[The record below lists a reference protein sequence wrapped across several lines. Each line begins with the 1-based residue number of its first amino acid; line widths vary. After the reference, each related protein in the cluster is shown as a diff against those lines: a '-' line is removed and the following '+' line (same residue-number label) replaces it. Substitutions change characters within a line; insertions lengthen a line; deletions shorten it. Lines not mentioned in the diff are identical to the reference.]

1 MKKLVSMLV
10 CVVLLVAMA
19 FVIAPETKA
28 ATVQETGMAIA
39 ANAKA
44 QDGTFPASLPEGQ
57 TYHSAYCYACGKEAQ
72 WKPLTQKPSVSTA
85 FADGDHYYLPG
96 NVSIGGQLFQW
107 NAKKTLCI
115 HTNGKTLTDP
125 SYRIVLVNSG
135 GTLNIMGGG
144 AIEANTKNNRGIL
157 YSNGACSINVYG
169 TTLKNTATENN
180 PEYGN
185 AVLCSYGQ
193 DAVMNCWGAKLIG
206 NDLSPVILANG
217 AVNLYNCTV
226 TGVPAQVGNYC
237 DRTDD
242 KAVLNLHDTT
252 ISGVNVLDGI
262 GVTATGATKIGSLNM
277 AEGTSFSAS
286 DLTADASI
294 AGYPTKAMLVD
305 AAGKTVFAQD
315 VSAEWAT
322 GKYQYIRLFGDAALT
337 LDGQEI
343 VVDLCGNDLQ
353 VTGNGAV
360 KAFDSANDTYDE
372 SACGVL
378 LAGSGITVEKS
389 FQAPN
394 GNTYIAATENG
405 LTKLHRLE
413 IDLNTV
419 TLRTS
424 AAGLYYKATYN
435 CDRTLAKLVKS
446 YGVVLSLY
454 NLPGADFMTEEAKGN
469 YNAWTEATTP
479 FQSGVVAT
487 SGSVFGILKDSRT
500 AARNN
505 EMGRMKIYA
514 NAYIDLD
521 GEIIVANTADAGKTA
536 DAEGFGGTAL
546 SLYDVMQLLDA
557 SYSKQNTTTRL
568 QLDAFYAQWKEAGM
582 NDWGM
587 TKIGTTTGITGKIDN
602 SDIDV
607 KFAPGTTDAL
617 CPACNKVVTW
627 TAFVPSDK
635 SQGLTGHYYLTDD
648 VTFTGTD
655 AAGIFYS
662 KTAYTTLCFHLNGH
676 NLTATK
682 TRAIFGSS
690 GALNVMGNGIVTG
703 FNTAAAGAA
712 VQTNN
717 GYSGNTVRLYG
728 GTYKRYT
735 GTNAKAAAIGTY
747 TVGGEILVYEG
758 ATIEAAGA
766 MAVLQNKPTN
776 ARNSYVG
783 LFGCTVTGDV
793 VNEGS
798 GSYKSS
804 LEIIGATV
812 NGTVQLKESNLYVAG
827 AAKISG
833 IDMDGDTRLQVGNL
847 EDGASIGILN
857 TGIFMDKGENNAAY
871 LKYFKGASAADT
883 ISLKD
888 GALYCGRDY
897 LSDLQF
903 KEGTTE
909 ALCPVCGTVKTWTP
923 IDGSAPIVNGKV
935 SSHYYL
941 TQDVEF
947 TAQNGELS
955 FLDPTHGTHTV
966 CFHLNGHNFTSTNS
980 RFIYGSTCTT
990 NIMGTGTVSG
1000 NRNDKYPYGATVQ
1013 INVSNPTGT
1022 VNLYGGTWTQGEG
1035 GAYSAE
1041 DYVLSVS
1048 DNGSNICVYEDAK
1061 VVANSNGKAA
1071 YLGRSSMCAATL
1083 TLKGTIIGDVYAPG
1097 TTKGHTATLTLDGC
1111 TIEGTVDVDT
1121 NVQLVIA
1128 HDPKIQLLDLEETV
1142 QATLDNLTPGAKI
1155 VVKNEGIFTKA
1166 NANAAQ
1172 YAKYFEAQ
1180 SRGDQ
1185 IIVQDNQ
1192 LRCKTDY
1199 EAKLYVDETGIAYC
1213 PVCKKNVQWTAVS
1226 SSEEG
1231 IVAVNG
1237 GHYYLV
1243 ADIVYEKPYDGD
1255 TNTAFFNGVPTR
1267 NSSTC
1272 LHLNGHNLTATKTHG
1287 IFTGWGLTNIMG
1299 EGVVSGYASGV
1310 STSSAVQINN
1320 SSPGSGVHLYS
1331 GTYRSQADSKSQY
1344 VVGISGVG
1352 GGLYIYEDADIT
1364 STTGKAIQVGQSGY
1378 RDSNL
1383 EIYGATIV
1391 GDIDTTVPKA
1401 MREDIVAN
1409 AKLVLKNTTVNGK
1422 LELKSGNDLTLEGL
1436 TQITKLQI
1444 AAGEIVNFVDLK
1456 PGSSM
1461 AVAATG
1467 IFSGVLEQADAWLEY
1482 ITCATDGDWIN
1493 VRDKQFCQSIK
1504 STIPV
1509 ASADD
1514 EAALLKTYEGMQLR
1528 YGEMHNHSNSG
1539 PYRDDGTGI
1548 SVSTGADG
1556 KNSLEEWIAEM
1567 DKLKMDFAFI
1577 VDHGQSIHM
1586 YTENFPNWRED
1597 YFIGGT
1603 EPGTTITDSKA
1614 SQAKPHYNMLFA
1626 DAASLESIFF
1636 KYENKYKPIQWTAEN
1651 YPTAQNPYDYGYR
1664 VKYPTWTTAEFAQL
1678 AKDVYAAGGLL
1689 VQVHPKYDSYIY
1701 SDDPMDY
1708 YFADYTGFEI
1718 TTGSGGD
1725 MMAKNNNEAYD
1736 TWVDLLEMGKIIYA
1750 TAGSDRH
1757 RLPDYSG
1764 LAAIY
1769 TKRDHRDDYMSAVR
1783 VGNMAAGW
1791 VGIRMNVNGTPM
1803 GGETSF
1809 AGQRLQFSVGDIYN
1823 PGVTDYCGTE
1833 NPYMEGH
1840 IYRVELYD
1848 DGGLLMA
1855 ANIDPLQM
1863 NYFAI
1868 DCDEDAMFYRVVV
1881 WDVTD
1886 NERIGVSNPIW
1897 NR

>member
-10 CVVLLVAMA
+10 CVVLLVAVA

-28 ATVQETGMAIA
+28 ATAQETGMTIA

-57 TYHSAYCYACGKEAQ
+57 TYHSAYCYACGKDAQ
-72 WKPLTQKPSVSTA
+72 WKPLTQKPTSSTA

-125 SYRIVLVNSG
+125 SYRIVLVTSG

-144 AIEANTKNNRGIL
+144 AIEANTKDNRGIL
-157 YSNGACSINVYG
+157 YANGACSINVYG
-169 TTLKNTATENN
+169 TTLKNTATANN
-180 PEYGN
+180 EAYGN

-193 DAVMNCWGAKLIG
+193 DAVMNCWGAQLIG

-217 AVNLYNCTV
+217 AVNLYSCTV

-242 KAVLNLHDTT
+242 KAALNLYDTT
-252 ISGVNVLDGI
+252 ISGVDVQDGK
-262 GVTATGATKIGSLNM
+262 GLTVSGATKIGSLTM
-277 AEGTSFSAS
+277 AEGVGFSAS
-286 DLTADASI
+286 NLTADASI
-294 AGYPTKAMLVD
+294 PGYPTKAVLVD
-305 AAGKTVFAQD
+305 AAGKTAFVKD
-315 VSAEWAT
+315 VPAEWAT
-322 GKYQYIRLFGDAALT
+322 GKYQYVRLFGDAALA
-337 LDGQEI
+337 LDGQEL

-353 VTGNGAV
+353 VTGNGTI
-360 KAFDSANDTYDE
+360 KAFDSANDTFDE

-389 FQAPN
+389 IQAPN
-394 GNTYIAATENG
+394 GNTYIAVTENG

-413 IDLNTV
+413 IVLNTV

-435 CDRTLAKLVKS
+435 CDRTLAKQVDN

-469 YNAWTEATTP
+469 YNAWTEAATP

-500 AARNN
+500 VARNN

-514 NAYIDLD
+514 NAYIDLG

-557 SYSKQNTTTRL
+557 SYSKQNTPTRL

-587 TKIGTTTGITGKIDN
+587 TKIGTTGSVSGKIDN
-602 SDIDV
+602 SDIDL
-607 KFAPGTTDAL
+607 KFAEGTTDAE
-617 CPACNKVVTW
+617 CPVCKKVVTW
-627 TAFVPSDK
+627 TAFVPSDN

-648 VTFTGTD
+648 VLFTGTS
-655 AAGIFYS
+655 ASGIFYS
-662 KTAYTTLCFHLNGH
+662 GTKYTTLCFHLNGH

-703 FNTAAAGAA
+703 FNTAATAAA

-717 GYSGNTVRLYG
+717 GYSGNAVHLYG

-735 GTNAKAAAIGTY
+735 GTNAKAAAIGTHD
-747 TVGGEILVYEG
+747 VGGEIYVHEG
-758 ATIEAAGA
+758 ATIDAPGA
-766 MAVLQNKPTN
+766 MAVLQSKPTN
-776 ARNSYVG
+776 SRNSYVG
-783 LFGCTVTGDV
+783 LYGCTINGDV
-793 VNEGS
+793 VNSGS
-798 GSYKSS
+798 GSYKST
-804 LEIIGATV
+804 LEIIDATV

-827 AAKISG
+827 AAKITG
-833 IDMDGDTRLQVGNL
+833 IDMGSEIRLQVGQL
-847 EDGASIGILN
+847 TEGASIGILN

-871 LKYFKGASAADT
+871 AKYFKGASAADSIT
-883 ISLKD
+883 LKD

-903 KEGTTE
+903 EEGTTK
-909 ALCPVCGTVKTWTP
+909 ALCPVCGEVKTWTP
-923 IDGSAPIVNGKV
+923 IDGSAPITNGKV
-935 SSHYYL
+935 TSHYYL
-941 TQDVEF
+941 ANDIEF

-955 FLDPTHGTHTV
+955 FFDPTHGTHTV
-966 CFHLNGHNFTSTNS
+966 CIHLNGHDFTATNT

-990 NIMGTGTVSG
+990 NIMGSGVVSG
-1000 NRNDKYPYGATVQ
+1000 VRTDKYTMGSTIQ
-1013 INVSNPTGT
+1013 INVASTAGV
-1022 VNLYGGTWTQGEG
+1022 VNLYGGTYTQGEG
-1035 GAYSAE
+1035 GQDSF
-1041 DYVLSVS
+1041 VVSLSS
-1048 DNGSNICVYEDAK
+1048 NGSNLNIYDDAK
-1061 VVANSNGKAA
+1061 VVAGSNGKAV
-1071 YLGRSSMCAATL
+1071 YVGQSSMVASSMIIS
-1083 TLKGTIIGDVYAPG
+1083 GTIEGNVYVEAPAKLNP
-1097 TTKGHTATLTLDGC
+1097 TSLTLDGC
-1111 TIEGTVDVDT
+1111 TVNGTVTMGENT
-1121 NVQLVIA
+1121 NLTISHAAKVQLLNIPESV
-1128 HDPKIQLLDLEETV
+1128 L
-1142 QATLDNLTPGAKI
+1142 ATLNNLTQGAKI
-1155 VVKNEGIFTKA
+1155 TVKNEGIFTKA
-1166 NANAAQ
+1166 NTNAAQ
-1172 YAKYFEAQ
+1172 YAKFFETQ

-1185 IIVQDNQ
+1185 ILVQDNQ

-1213 PVCKKNVQWTAVS
+1213 PVCKKDVQWTAVS

-1231 IVAVNG
+1231 ITAVNG
-1237 GHYYLV
+1237 GHYYLTT
-1243 ADIVYEKPYDGD
+1243 DIVYEKPYDGN
-1255 TNTAFFNGVPTR
+1255 TNTAFFNGVPAR
-1267 NSSTC
+1267 NSSAC
-1272 LHLNGHNLTATKTHG
+1272 LHLNGHNLTATKCHG

-1299 EGVVSGYASGV
+1299 EGVISGYASGV

-1320 SSPGSGVHLYS
+1320 SVAGSGVHLYS
-1331 GTYRSQADSKSQY
+1331 GTYRSAADSKSQY
-1344 VVGISGVG
+1344 VVGISAVG
-1352 GGLYIYEDADIT
+1352 GGLYIYEDADIA

-1391 GDIDTTVPKA
+1391 GDIDTTAPKA
-1401 MREDIVAN
+1401 MQEGIVAN
-1409 AKLVLKNTTVNGK
+1409 AKLVLKNATVNGK

-1456 PGSSM
+1456 PGSSI

-1514 EAALLKTYEGMQLR
+1514 EAALLQTYEGMQLR

-1636 KYENKYKPIQWTAEN
+1636 KYEDKYKPIQWTAEN
-1651 YPTAQNPYDYGYR
+1651 YPTALNPYDYGYR

-1769 TKRDHRDDYMSAVR
+1769 TERDHRDDYMAAVR

-1868 DCDEDAMFYRVVV
+1868 DCDEEAMFYRVVV

>member
-28 ATVQETGMAIA
+28 ATAQETGMAIA

-72 WKPLTQKPSVSTA
+72 WKPLTQKPTSSSA
-85 FADGDHYYLPG
+85 FADGEHYYLPS

-107 NAKKTLCI
+107 TAKKTLCI

-125 SYRIVLVNSG
+125 SYRLVIVNAG

-144 AIEANTKNNRGIL
+144 AIEANTKNNRGVL
-157 YSNGACSINVYG
+157 YANGESSINVYG

-180 PEYGN
+180 EAYGN
-185 AVLCSYGQ
+185 AVLCAYQQ
-193 DAVMNCWGAKLIG
+193 DAVMNCWGAQLIG
-206 NDLSPVILANG
+206 NDLSPVLLNNG
-217 AVNLYNCTV
+217 TMNLYNCTV

-237 DRTDD
+237 DRVDD
-242 KAVLNLHDTT
+242 RAALNLHDTT
-252 ISGVNVLDGI
+252 ISGVNVLDGK
-262 GVTATGATKIGSLNM
+262 GLTATGATKIGSLNM

-337 LDGQEI
+337 LEGQEL

-353 VTGNGAV
+353 VTGNGTV

-394 GNTYIAATENG
+394 GNTYIATTENG

-435 CDRTLAKLVKS
+435 CDRTLAKLVKN

-469 YNAWTEATTP
+469 YNAWTEAATP

-514 NAYIDLD
+514 NAYIDL
-521 GEIIVANTADAGKTA
+521 GGQILVANTADAGKTA

-557 SYSKQNTTTRL
+557 SYASYNTTTRL
-568 QLDAFYAQWKEAGM
+568 QLDAFYGQWKEAGM

-587 TKIGTTTGITGKIDN
+587 TKIGTSTGITGKIDN

-607 KFAPGTTDAL
+607 KFAPGTTDAE
-617 CPACNKVVTW
+617 CPVCKKVVTW
-627 TAFVPSDK
+627 KAFVPGTA

-648 VTFTGTD
+648 VTFTGND

-703 FNTAAAGAA
+703 TNTAELGSA

-717 GYSGNTVRLYG
+717 GYSGNIVRLYG
-728 GTYKRYT
+728 GTYKR
-735 GTNAKAAAIGTY
+735 AADSKGAVIGTQSC
-747 TVGGEILVYEG
+747 GEIYVYEG
-758 ATIEAAGA
+758 ATIDAPGNK
-766 MAVLQNKPTN
+766 AVHQNAPTVN
-776 ARNSYVG
+776 RNSFVG
-783 LFGCTVTGDV
+783 LYGCTVNGSVT
-793 VNEGS
+793 NKGS

-804 LEIIGATV
+804 LEIIDATV

-847 EDGASIGILN
+847 EEGASIGILN

-871 LKYFKGASAADT
+871 LKYFKGASAADSIT
-883 ISLKD
+883 LRD

-903 KEGTTE
+903 EEGTTK
-909 ALCPVCGTVKTWTP
+909 ALCPVCGEVKTWTP
-923 IDGSAPIVNGKV
+923 IDGSAPITNGKV

-941 TQDVEF
+941 ANDIEF

-955 FLDPTHGTHTV
+955 FFDPTHGTHTV
-966 CFHLNGHNFTSTNS
+966 CIHLNGHDFTATNT
-980 RFIYGSTCTT
+980 RFIYGSTCVT
-990 NIMGTGTVSG
+990 NIMGSGTVTG
-1000 NRNDKYPYGATVQ
+1000 NRSDKYSPGSTVQ
-1013 INVSNPTGT
+1013 INVASTAGT

-1035 GAYSAE
+1035 TDNNAK
-1041 DYVLSVS
+1041 DYVIALS
-1048 DNGSNICVYEDAK
+1048 DNGGNINIFEDAEI
-1061 VVANSNGKAA
+1061 VANSNGNAV
-1071 YLGRSSMCAATL
+1071 YLGKSNMANATMIIS
-1083 TLKGTIIGDVYAPG
+1083 GTVEGDVFAAAPVK
-1097 TTKGHTATLTLDGC
+1097 TFTNALTLDGC
-1111 TIEGTVDVDT
+1111 DIRGTVALGVDCVNT
-1121 NVQLVIA
+1121 SLTISHAAKVQLLNI
-1128 HDPKIQLLDLEETV
+1128 PESV

-1155 VVKNEGIFTKA
+1155 VVKNEGIFSKA
-1166 NANAAQ
+1166 NTNAAQ

-1213 PVCKKNVQWTAVS
+1213 PVCKKDVQWTAVS
-1226 SSEEG
+1226 SGEEG

-1243 ADIVYEKPYDGD
+1243 ADIVYEKPYDGN
-1255 TNTAFFNGVPTR
+1255 TNTAFFNGVPAR

-1287 IFTGWGLTNIMG
+1287 IFTGWGLTNILG
-1299 EGVVSGYASGV
+1299 EGVVSGYASSV

-1401 MREDIVAN
+1401 MQEGVVAN
-1409 AKLVLKNTTVNGK
+1409 AKLVLKNATVNGK
-1422 LELKSGNDLTLEGL
+1422 LELKSGNDLTLEGR
-1436 TQITKLQI
+1436 IKIDKLQI

-1467 IFSGVLEQADAWLEY
+1467 VFSGVLEQADAWLEY